1 MTNTALNFLD
11 HIDAF
16 ESLIGFAKPAL
27 LIDFDGTLSELTP
40 DPSDAVI
47 DPMCLTLL
55 QKLSTILPVIAIV
68 SGRSVK
74 DLQSKIQLN
83 QVELYGNHGAEK
95 FISGKLITRSRENM
109 NLDHIRELLNFLK
122 SEVSLPGLIFED
134 KTFSA
139 SVHYRL
145 SNNHDLARATLS
157 EALRHA
163 PHIHRLETFWGK
175 EILEIRL
182 LSGVNKGYAVL
193 DIFKRYQ
200 AESMLFIGDD
210 TTDIDGIDQ
219 FIKLRDAGVVKGLAL
234 AVKSKPANK
243 HLLKKADAYIE
254 NVEGVGKLLE
264 WALKNY
270 SKKV

>member
-1 MTNTALNFLD
+1 
-11 HIDAF
+11 
-16 ESLIGFAKPAL
+16 
-27 LIDFDGTLSELTP
+27 
-40 DPSDAVI
+40 
-47 DPMCLTLL
+47 
-55 QKLSTILPVIAIV
+55 
-68 SGRSVK
+68 
-74 DLQSKIQLN
+74 
-83 QVELYGNHGAEK
+83 
-95 FISGKLITRSRENM
+95 M